1 MPLNKKHTRYAFL
14 ISLIIIMVM
23 IVSLGFS
30 FNHAKRQLYDSMSFQ
45 NALLEKSFTRTLQS
59 VESSVV
65 SVRNSFEREFH
76 NNESDEFNLSVSL
89 TLDIQSILAFSS
101 HIRQIIITHNDEI
114 VFDSSGRST
123 GENFNFSV
131 INFDTSNA
139 FKATSGL
146 DFLSKVNGR
155 FLPVST
161 NDTAHQHSMLVTGLK
176 GHSDKDNYFWVI
188 FALNPN
194 YFDDI
199 FLNKDNGN
207 FKFPIGFTV
216 HDILN
221 NNLHSVS
228 CSPCSNKPL
237 NQFIDSGYN
246 TALIGYKS
254 AAHSLIQST
263 RYPIIVSL
271 SISYA
276 DILKTWFFNNIG
288 MFIMLI
294 LFAFAQVVL
303 AFLLLKEFNKRTLI
317 QDEVNL
323 LAKAIDNA
331 NTSIILT
338 DPEQRIT
345 YANPFTFSLFGFS
358 LDFLLGKNPKVLS
371 SGKTDISVM
380 DDLRNSIDLGYD
392 WQGELIN
399 RNSHGDDIHVDT
411 KVASIKDDNGNVTH
425 YIGIMNDVT
434 ERKSFLKQLEEK
446 NLKLSQLATVF
457 SHAQEAIML
466 CSCDGKIL
474 DVNTSFTKITGYEAN
489 EVIGKTPRILNSGY
503 HSASFYNQ
511 MWASII
517 NDGHWHGEIRNRR
530 KNGEIFVEYL
540 TITTVRDE
548 SNNVLHYVSMFT
560 DITIEKTQEEKL
572 KYLAYYDLLTGLPNR
587 RLLMDRLE
595 KSISQCDR
603 HKRLMCLAFID
614 LDGFKQVNDS
624 FGHNEGDNLLI
635 FISKELSS
643 NLRDS
648 DTLARF
654 GGDEFV
660 ALITDFND
668 LNDIHIILD
677 RMITSSTSDFYT
689 KDLTKINVSASIGAT
704 VYPQVEQGDVKKLLH
719 QADQAMYKAKS
730 SGKNK
735 YVIYQ
740 HGDNVV
746 SR

>member
-1 MPLNKKHTRYAFL
+1 
-14 ISLIIIMVM
+14 MVM
-23 IVSLGFS
+23 IVSLVFS

-45 NALLEKSFTRTLQS
+45 NALLEKSITRTLQS
-59 VESSVV
+59 VESSVL
-65 SVRNSFEREFH
+65 SVKNSFESEFH
-76 NNESDEFNLSVSL
+76 NNDSDELSVSISL
-89 TLDIQSILAFSS
+89 IQDIQSILAFSS
-101 HIRQIIITHNDEI
+101 HIRQIVIIYDDEI
-114 VFDSSGRST
+114 VFDSSGRSI
-123 GENFNFSV
+123 GDSFNFSV
-131 INFDTSNA
+131 INFDTSHA
-139 FKATSGL
+139 FSTTSSL
-146 DFLSKVNGR
+146 HFLSKVNGR
-155 FLPVST
+155 FLPVKI
-161 NDTAHQHSMLVTGLK
+161 NDPANNHSMLVTGLK
-176 GHSDKDNYFWVI
+176 GYLDGDKSKYFWVV
-188 FALNPN
+188 FALNPH
-194 YFDDI
+194 YFDDL
-199 FLNKDNGN
+199 FLNNDKGN

-216 HDILN
+216 HDIFHTK
-221 NNLHSVS
+221 LHSAS
-228 CSPCSNKPL
+228 CSLCSKKPL
-237 NQFIDSGYN
+237 TQFINSGHN
-246 TALIGYKS
+246 SALISYKN

-271 SISYA
+271 SISYL

-288 MFIMLI
+288 MFII
-294 LFAFAQVVL
+294 LFLFALAQIVL
-303 AFLLLKEFNKRTLI
+303 ALLLLKEFNKRALI
-317 QDEVNL
+317 EDEVRL

-338 DPEQRIT
+338 DPAQRIT
-345 YANPFTFSLFGFS
+345 YANPFTFKLFGFS
-358 LDFLLGKNPKVLS
+358 LDFLLGKNPRVLS
-371 SGKTDISVM
+371 SGKTDLSVI
-380 DDLRNSIDLGYD
+380 DDLRNSIHLGDD

-474 DVNTSFTKITGYEAN
+474 DVNASFTKITGYKAD

-503 HSASFYNQ
+503 HSTSFYNQ

-548 SNNVLHYVSMFT
+548 NHNVLHYVSMFT

-603 HKRLMCLAFID
+603 HNRLMCLAFID

-624 FGHNEGDNLLI
+624 YGHDEGDNLLI
-635 FISKELSS
+635 FISKKLSS
-643 NLRDS
+643 NLRDT
-648 DTLARF
+648 DTLSRF

-668 LNDIHIILD
+668 LDDIHIILD
-677 RMITSSTSDFYT
+677 RMIVSSTSDFYT
-689 KDLTKINVSASIGAT
+689 KELTKINVSASIGAT
-704 VYPQVEQGDVKKLLH
+704 VYPQAEQADVKKLLH
-719 QADQAMYKAKS
+719 QADQAMYNAKS

-740 HGDNVV
+740 HGDNH
-746 SR
+746 SII

>member
-1 MPLNKKHTRYAFL
+1 
-14 ISLIIIMVM
+14 MVM
-23 IVSLGFS
+23 IVSLVFS

-76 NNESDEFNLSVSL
+76 NNESGVFNLSVSL
-89 TLDIQSILAFSS
+89 THDIQSILAFSS
-101 HIRQIIITHNDEI
+101 HIRQIIIIHNDEI
-114 VFDSSGRST
+114 VFDSSSRSI
-123 GENFNFSV
+123 GDNFNFSV
-131 INFDTSNA
+131 INFDTYHA
-139 FKATSGL
+139 FKATSSL
-146 DFLSKVNGR
+146 DFLSKVYGR
-155 FLPVST
+155 FLPVSN
-161 NDTAHQHSMLVTGLK
+161 NDSAHPHSMLVTGLK
-176 GHSDKDNYFWVI
+176 GNLDGDNDFSVI
-188 FALNPN
+188 FALNPS
-194 YFDDI
+194 YFDDV
-199 FLNKDNGN
+199 FLHNFNGN
-207 FKFPIGFTV
+207 FKFPVGFTI
-216 HDILN
+216 HDIFKN
-221 NNLHSVS
+221 TLHSVS
-228 CSPCSNKPL
+228 CSLCDKKPL
-237 NQFIDSGYN
+237 DQFINSGHN
-246 TALIGYKS
+246 SALISYKS

-271 SISYA
+271 SISYL

-288 MFIMLI
+288 MFIILS
-294 LFAFAQVVL
+294 LFAFAQIVL
-303 AFLLLKEFNKRTLI
+303 ALLLLKEFNKRALV
-317 QDEVNL
+317 QDEVRL

-345 YANPFTFSLFGFS
+345 YANPFTFKLFGFS

-371 SGKTDISVM
+371 SGKTDASVI

-587 RLLMDRLE
+587 RLLIDRLE

-624 FGHNEGDNLLI
+624 YGHDEGDNLLI
-635 FISKELSS
+635 FISKKLSS
-643 NLRDS
+643 NLRDT

-704 VYPQVEQGDVKKLLH
+704 VYPQVEQADVKKLLH